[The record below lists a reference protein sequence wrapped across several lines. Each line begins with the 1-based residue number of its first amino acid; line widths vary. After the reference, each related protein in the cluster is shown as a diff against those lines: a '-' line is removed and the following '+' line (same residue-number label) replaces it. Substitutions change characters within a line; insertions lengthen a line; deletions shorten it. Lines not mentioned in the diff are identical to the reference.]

1 MATMSKPLAEPGPV
15 LERYHVFHAGAH
27 ILSGH
32 LEHPIKQPIE
42 HYGNVVLEKTRREGL
57 ITESVGETSVEGLI
71 SFRAGHT
78 RVSGSQL
85 KNKKDIWG
93 NDHSGWV
100 TQSTSVLEGFNVGDV
115 ITADRV
121 VAQVS
126 AEHPLTYPGG
136 HVPKVTFL
144 GTHFE
149 NLQVNSIASPMPR
162 VFLKLWKSS
171 TMPRSPTSRT
181 SRSVPKEARIVG
193 GTATPSCNVHWSK
206 ASDRFRFPG
215 SGRSGI

>member
-1 MATMSKPLAEPGPV
+1 MATMPKPSAEPVPV
-15 LERYHVFHAGAH
+15 LERYHVYHAEAH

-32 LEHPIKQPIE
+32 LEHPIQQPIE

-57 ITESVGETSVEGLI
+57 FTESVGETSVEGLI
-71 SFRAGHT
+71 SFKSGHT

-85 KNKKDIWG
+85 RNKTDLWG

-100 TQSTSVLEGFNVGDV
+100 TQSTSVLEGFNVVDV

-126 AEHPLTYPGG
+126 TEHPMIYG

-144 GTHFE
+144 GTRFE
-149 NLQVNSIASPMPR
+149 NLR
-162 VFLKLWKSS
+162 V
-171 TMPRSPTSRT
+171 
-181 SRSVPKEARIVG
+181 AG
-193 GTATPSCNVHWSK
+193 
-206 ASDRFRFPG
+206 
-215 SGRSGI
+215 